1 MDATT
6 GTTTSS
12 APAETATQHHPLS
25 TDNATHHRVI
35 IMARSSSSEE
45 SDMLSNDN
53 NNNSWSGS
61 PVKGDDGLN
70 PKRSLAIDTNEEK
83 YYYRNIPTEAEETN
97 EDKVVADR
105 KGAVG
110 SQTSAYGRPELYS
123 LNSRRSASGERSL
136 PSSDSLNS
144 NSERD
149 SAWALNYKKRN
160 IDLDKDQTMDR
171 IYEDIEKDHSLGTSA
186 LTTSRGSSYSL
197 GEGHSSPGNTS
208 VTGAPRVNPLLR
220 GDKNSSHP
228 YLLYDVLRNN
238 SDYTH
243 SHLLPTAT
251 EDMTRDSNQLAALFE
266 PTAIDFLH
274 SLVPVSPATPSL
286 ASPSVLPRLA
296 SGSYSSSASSP
307 LLSSLDSF
315 AHNVSMSI
323 IRAMTAEV
331 DTAAA
336 PSSSSSS
343 SSSVIISSSIGS
355 TMATPVATTTSLGLM
370 GKVQI
375 PMYAII
381 FLLAVIGN
389 SLVILTLVQNKRMRT
404 ITNVFLLNLA
414 ISDLFL
420 GVLCMPFTLVGTLKR
435 DFVFGEFMCKIL
447 PFLQGKW
454 RDDIYL
460 WESIKGRR

>member
-1 MDATT
+1 
-6 GTTTSS
+6 
-12 APAETATQHHPLS
+12 
-25 TDNATHHRVI
+25 
-35 IMARSSSSEE
+35 MARSSVE
-45 SDMLSNDN
+45 SDMPSHNN

-61 PVKGDDGLN
+61 PVRGDDALN
-70 PKRSLAIDTNEEK
+70 PKSSIAIDTNEKE

-97 EDKVVADR
+97 KDKVVADR
-105 KGAVG
+105 KEAGG
-110 SQTSAYGRPELYS
+110 SQTSAYGQRRLHS
-123 LNSRRSASGERSL
+123 LRSRSTSGERSL
-136 PSSDSLNS
+136 ASGGIMNS
-144 NSERD
+144 KSERD
-149 SAWALNYKKRN
+149 SAWAGNYPKQN
-160 IDLDKDQTMDR
+160 IDLDKEQTMDR
-171 IYEDIEKDHSLGTSA
+171 IYEDIQKDHSLDTSA
-186 LTTSRGSSYSL
+186 LTTTSRGSSYSL
-197 GEGHSSPGNTS
+197 GGHSSPF
-208 VTGAPRVNPLLR
+208 VTGEPRVNPLLR
-220 GDKNSSHP
+220 GDNNSSHP
-228 YLLYDVLRNN
+228 NLLYDVLRNN

-251 EDMTRDSNQLAALFE
+251 EDMSRDSNQLAALLE

-274 SLVPVSPATPSL
+274 SLVSASPAAEPSL

-296 SGSYSSSASSP
+296 SGPYYSSTSP
-307 LLSSLDSF
+307 PILSSLDSF

-331 DTAAA
+331 DT
-336 PSSSSSS
+336 SSSSS

-355 TMATPVATTTSLGLM
+355 TMATPVPTTTSLGLM

-375 PMYAII
+375 PMYAVI

-454 RDDIYL
+454 RGYCL
-460 WESIKGRR
+460 FN

>member
-1 MDATT
+1 MDVTT
-6 GTTTSS
+6 GTTTS
-12 APAETATQHHPLS
+12 ATQHHSPS
-25 TDNATHHRVI
+25 THNATHHRVI
-35 IMARSSSSEE
+35 IMARSSEE
-45 SDMLSNDN
+45 SDMLSHNN

-61 PVKGDDGLN
+61 PVRGDDALN
-70 PKRSLAIDTNEEK
+70 PKSSIAIDTNEEE
-83 YYYRNIPTEAEETN
+83 YYYRNTPTEAEETN
-97 EDKVVADR
+97 KDKVVVDR
-105 KGAVG
+105 KGAGG
-110 SQTSAYGRPELYS
+110 SQTSAYGPGRLHS
-123 LNSRRSASGERSL
+123 LRSRSASGERSL
-136 PSSDSLNS
+136 ASGGIMNS
-144 NSERD
+144 KSERD
-149 SAWALNYKKRN
+149 SALEENYQKQT
-160 IDLDKDQTMDR
+160 IDLDKEQTMDR
-171 IYEDIEKDHSLGTSA
+171 IYEDIQKDHSLDRSA
-186 LTTSRGSSYSL
+186 VTTTRGSSYSL
-197 GEGHSSPGNTS
+197 GGHSSA
-208 VTGAPRVNPLLR
+208 VTAEPRVNPMLR
-220 GDKNSSHP
+220 GDNNSSHP
-228 YLLYDVLRNN
+228 NLLYDVLRSK

-251 EDMTRDSNQLAALFE
+251 EDMSRDSNQLAALLE

-274 SLVPVSPATPSL
+274 SLVSASPAAEPSL

-296 SGSYSSSASSP
+296 SGSYYSSASP
-307 LLSSLDSF
+307 PILSSLDSF

-331 DTAAA
+331 DT
-336 PSSSSSS
+336 SSSSS

-355 TMATPVATTTSLGLM
+355 TMATPVPTTTSLGLM

-375 PMYAII
+375 PMYAVI

-454 RDDIYL
+454 R
-460 WESIKGRR
+460 G